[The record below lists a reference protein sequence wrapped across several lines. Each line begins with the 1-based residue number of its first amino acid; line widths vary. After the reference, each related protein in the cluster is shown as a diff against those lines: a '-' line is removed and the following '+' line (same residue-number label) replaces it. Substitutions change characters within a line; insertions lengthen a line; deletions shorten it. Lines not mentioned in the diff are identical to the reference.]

1 MVDYCVINPASFYAR
16 KKIVQ
21 NEKLQ
26 AKMNAIIERHS
37 CFREESIHML
47 PSHPMIPP
55 KPQHR
60 KNNHHRGGGGGGF
73 HSQHRPPASFART
86 TVRPQKLVNMV
97 SSVDPS
103 QREINGY
110 LNKISPK
117 NFSVIQ
123 TKLLQF
129 CTRDPTRIPEV
140 AKILFDKCVA
150 QKCFAGLYMSLILK
164 LDEISKID
172 VRDAAKTFVDE
183 WTFAICDNLTQLE
196 ANYTA
201 YNSSYDDMC
210 KCFKLKGMIISRNRC
225 VLELIKCKLVDMDYA
240 DYWRLMWSSLVQQK
254 DNIQA
259 IDTLTQCF
267 IDQCDVSGVEYLDG
281 NDLININMFYNEVV
295 MEICGM
301 NTQFKW
307 RDFLGLMGIVKN

>member
-16 KKIVQ
+16 KKIIP

-26 AKMNAIIERHS
+26 AKVNDIIERHK

-47 PSHPMIPP
+47 PSHAVISPT

-60 KNNHHRGGGGGGF
+60 KNHHHHRGGF
-73 HSQHRPPASFART
+73 HSQHRPPMPFARA
-86 TVRPQKLVNMV
+86 TVRPPKLINMV

-117 NFSVIQ
+117 NYSVIQ
-123 TKLLQF
+123 AKLLQF
-129 CTRDPTRIPEV
+129 CMHHPSQISTI
-140 AKILFDKCVA
+140 AKTLFEKCVS

-164 LDEISKID
+164 LDEISKLE
-172 VRDAAKTFVDE
+172 VRDAAKSFVDE
-183 WTFAICDNLTQLE
+183 WTSAICDNLTQLE
-196 ANYTA
+196 VNYTA
-201 YNSSYDDMC
+201 YNASYDDMC
-210 KCFKLKGMIISRNRC
+210 KCFKLKGMIISKNRC
-225 VLELIKCKLVDMDYA
+225 VLELIKCRLIDMDYA
-240 DYWRLMWSSLVQQK
+240 QYWKLMWNSLIHQK

-267 IDQCDVSGVEYLDG
+267 IDQCDVSGIEYLDG
-281 NDLININMFYNEVV
+281 NDFVNINMFYNEVI
-295 MEICGM
+295 MEECGM

-307 RDFLGLMGIVKN
+307 RDFMGLLGIVKN